1 MAVQETYRPLLH
13 EVFTKVNNAKDKS
26 KKIDVLRRYDS
37 DGVRKLLRAALDP
50 AITWLLPEGEV
61 PYIANDAPDGT
72 EHSRLET
79 EASKLNNYV
88 SLEHNGKVHVGNPNL
103 NAMKRELMFVQLLE
117 GLTEAEA
124 IVLIAAKDR
133 NLHKKYKGLT
143 ANTVREAFGWDENF
157 MKPGIPRAN
166 A

>member
-1 MAVQETYRPLLH
+1 
-13 EVFTKVNNAKDKS
+13 
-26 KKIDVLRRYDS
+26 
-37 DGVRKLLRAALDP
+37 
-50 AITWLLPEGEV
+50 
-61 PYIANDAPDGT
+61 
-72 EHSRLET
+72 
-79 EASKLNNYV
+79 
-88 SLEHNGKVHVGNPNL
+88 
-103 NAMKRELMFVQLLE
+103 MKRELMFVQLLE